1 MSTVK
6 IRWYKTIRTKVILV
20 VILSCTLVL
29 GGFSAYNIINEQ
41 RRLSSDLTELARVTT
56 QRLSK
61 HLIGPMW
68 DLDKE
73 LVDSTLEA
81 EMLES
86 NIEAIVVWDE
96 DKSTIFSAR
105 ERGLDGLPTVSTGAV
120 TGDLIKA
127 QVSVNNGQKDIGEL
141 AVFVS
146 KAELNRQ
153 LAASTITNL
162 ITLVAVISVLA
173 VVITIVMN
181 QVIVGPIT
189 RLAKH
194 ADDISHGDLKQ
205 NIVPESNDEIGQLA
219 EAFHRMQNSMRVAF
233 KRLYAKTKP
242 ASPGTTGRQA

>member
-1 MSTVK
+1 MSKGK
-6 IRWYKTIRTKVILV
+6 ISWYSTIRTKVVLV
-20 VILSCTLVL
+20 VIVSCTLVL
-29 GGFSAYNIINEQ
+29 GGLSAYNTINDQ
-41 RRLSSDLTELARVTT
+41 ARLNADLQKLAQVTT

-81 EMLES
+81 EMLED

-105 ERGLDGLPTVSTGAV
+105 ERGADGLPRPSTGAI

-127 QVSVNNGQKDIGEL
+127 QVGVNNGEKDIGEV

-146 KAELNRQ
+146 RNELNRQ
-153 LAASTITNL
+153 LRASTIANL
-162 ITLVAVISVLA
+162 ITLVAVISVMA
-173 VVITIVMN
+173 IVISIVMN

-205 NIVPESNDEIGQLA
+205 NIVAESNDEIGQLA
-219 EAFHRMQNSMRVAF
+219 DAFHRMQNSLRVAF
-233 KRLYAKTKP
+233 KRLYAKAKS
-242 ASPGTTGRQA
+242 A